1 MRGEHTTRPPE
12 CPFCKAILGPPTEGG
27 IGPGS
32 QFSGGTCTCGA
43 VFGSDP
49 RGNGLGALIIDV
61 LLFACGGDWDLT
73 WELRQ
78 GEDYEEHWIYG
89 YNERLHHVVPNT
101 SGPRRGVGTLFFVR
115 LRSDLIGD
123 AKAARRVSGQDGHTI

>member
-1 MRGEHTTRPPE
+1 
-12 CPFCKAILGPPTEGG
+12 
-27 IGPGS
+27 
-32 QFSGGTCTCGA
+32 
-43 VFGSDP
+43 
-49 RGNGLGALIIDV
+49 LIIDV